1 PFRKHPFEIFLRL
14 LCSHPF
20 FAPSC
25 SPAKNLQKPSAKPH
39 PLEKKMASPRAQV
52 SVQLTSDQLQR
63 LAKIPICSGK
73 SVEFS
78 HLSGNLAWVNET
90 LTAMGCTK
98 LCQISEPFVAS
109 AVRSFYASLK
119 VSTGNTVV
127 GYVKGTEI
135 TISEEYLVELS
146 DCPNSGHCLSEFI
159 PLEKQKLG
167 IIGSLGTLCKRGL
180 QVNELS
186 TEKRLIHSIIS
197 NIITHRAGTHS
208 SITARDGNLLFWAI
222 QRHRVNLLAVI
233 LERMIATKVLQE
245 SLPYGSLLTMIFKK
259 LSVDLSGD
267 VPMSTKEKIGLITLR
282 RSHYSLVGKKQNLWY
297 KDSVS
302 ECEHEVYPDEPLV
315 SLFTQDIPTSSVQIK
330 TPAIPAISNVFVQ
343 PPEPIVEQ
351 VAQPVIPP
359 EVPSADAKLPASS
372 SLPEQDAPSKT
383 VHEVFRDLRGKG
395 ILSED
400 VLVSPME
407 HIFEERETSY
417 SPSQFETRP
426 RSQGESSNSLS
437 TILELVRTQQE
448 NLPFLHMQV
457 EVIDVK
463 FDSLADEVKQIKDL
477 MLQFVCPQGTPRS
490 AGPAPSQQQEERTEE
505 KDQEIQAD
513 QQHISDEIH
522 QQQKVSEPQLAVVV
536 YQPPEEQQ
544 QQQQESVADQQ
555 PAVAAAEEEVSLGK
569 KPLEASLEVHTF
581 KRKVKR
587 RLMKNG
593 NPIRPSPSSRP
604 SSPTPPEVTPTAP
617 SSTTPSASVPEK
629 SHCLTPQEFVDLYP
643 EEAMRFQEAQ
653 SRNHHLKIY
662 THISLQFHDL
672 FATLLR
678 GSQAKYTA
686 MKAFNFERFKLG
698 LHDVSRGQYDML
710 IRGQRLVVPSMT
722 AALLP
727 DLHPPL
733 ARVVFYRG
741 PFADTLYNR
750 FLWISTRFKIKYKSK
765 LSFQRFI
772 LLHIP
777 KFQKNLLD
785 LQLSFAE
792 SERFTPDQWE
802 KAYPDHH
809 AKCQKMKL
817 TLNEYHS
824 KSLLDLRK
832 HIGLKWAHRY
842 LYYYQA
848 KDAALSIG
856 LHWNI
861 TLHEFLSLAVTKKFT
876 PLQIKYV
883 IDP

>member
-1 PFRKHPFEIFLRL
+1 MTLGLGFVKSIFPKPLHRPRNLQGVLSIKRKHLFEISLRL

-25 SPAKNLQKPSAKPH
+25 SPTKNLQKPSAKPH
-39 PLEKKMASPRAQV
+39 PLKKKMASPRAQV
-52 SVQLTSDQLQR
+52 SLQLTSHQLQR

-78 HLSGNLAWVNET
+78 HLSGNLAWVEET
-90 LTAMGCTK
+90 LTAMGWTK

-135 TISEEYLVELS
+135 IISEEYLVELL
-146 DCPNSGHCLSEFI
+146 DCSNSGHCL
-159 PLEKQKLG
+159 
-167 IIGSLGTLCKRGL
+167 
-180 QVNELS
+180 N
-186 TEKRLIHSIIS
+186 
-197 NIITHRAGTHS
+197 
-208 SITARDGNLLFWAI
+208 
-222 QRHRVNLLAVI
+222 
-233 LERMIATKVLQE
+233 
-245 SLPYGSLLTMIFKK
+245 
-259 LSVDLSGD
+259 LSGD
-267 VPMSTKEKIGLITLR
+267 VPVNTKEKIGLITLR

-297 KDSVS
+297 KDSVP
-302 ECEHEVYPDEPLV
+302 ECEHEIYPDEPLV
-315 SLFTQDIPTSSVQIK
+315 SLLTQDIPTSSVHI
-330 TPAIPAISNVFVQ
+330 TIPAVPTISDAFVQ
-343 PPEPIVEQ
+343 PPEPIIEQ

-359 EVPSADAKLPASS
+359 EVPSTDAQLPASS
-372 SLPEQDAPSKT
+372 SLPEQDAPSET
-383 VHEVFRDLRGKG
+383 VHEVLKDLRGKR

-400 VLVSPME
+400 IPEE
-407 HIFEERETSY
+407 HFFEERETSY
-417 SPSQFETRP
+417 SPSQFETWP

-448 NLPFLHMQV
+448 NLSVLHMQV

-477 MLQFVCPQGTPRS
+477 MLQFVCQQSTPRP
-490 AGPAPSQQQEERTEE
+490 AGPAPSQQQEETKE

-513 QQHISDEIH
+513 QQPISDEIH
-522 QQQKVSEPQLAVVV
+522 QQQQVSEPQLAVVI
-536 YQPPEEQQ
+536 YHPAEEQQ

-555 PAVAAAEEEVSLGK
+555 PAAAAAEEEVSLGK
-569 KPLEASLEVHTF
+569 RPLEASLEVHTF

-587 RLMKNG
+587 RLIKNG
-593 NPIRPSPSSRP
+593 NPIHPSPSSRP
-604 SSPTPPEVTPTAP
+604 SSPAPPVINPPEITPAAP
-617 SSTTPSASVPEK
+617 SSTAPSASVLEVSIPELQIVSQK
-629 SHCLTPQEFVDLYP
+629 SHYLTPQEFVDLYP

-672 FATLLR
+672 FATLFR
-678 GSQAKYTA
+678 ESQAKYTV

-698 LHDVSRGQYDML
+698 LHDVSRDQYDML
-710 IRGQRLVVPSMT
+710 IRGQRPVIPS
-722 AALLP
+722 LIP
-727 DLHPPL
+727 
-733 ARVVFYRG
+733 
-741 PFADTLYNR
+741 
-750 FLWISTRFKIKYKSK
+750 STRFKIKYKSK

-772 LLHIP
+772 LLHLP
-777 KFQKNLLD
+777 KFHKNHLD

-792 SERFTPDQWE
+792 SERFTPGQWE

-809 AKCQKMKL
+809 AQCQRMKL

-832 HIGLKWAHRY
+832 HIGLKWEHRY

-848 KDAALSIG
+848 KDAALSLG
-856 LHWNI
+856 LHCNI

-883 IDP
+883 MDPDMASIKRVFYRRRHIKSLKKLPFTSPTYNVDPSKFDHIFPTKELKLWNLIEPFLAKVVLRNPRSLMGQGKSDEHLPYEKLTV

>member
-1 PFRKHPFEIFLRL
+1 MLSRKLQIILAKKKKFGSRKFFKKDKKKEPTCYECNQPGHYKSECLRLKKKEQVEKSDKKKGKEKKFRRFKKKAMAATWDNEDSTSSDSSSSESEEEEKANLALMAGLEQHPFEISIRL
-14 LCSHPF
+14 LCSLPF
-20 FAPSC
+20 FAPSY
-25 SPAKNLQKPSAKPH
+25 SPAKDLQKSSAKPH

-52 SVQLTSDQLQR
+52 FVQLTSDQLQR

-78 HLSGNLAWVNET
+78 HLSGNLAWVEET
-90 LTAMGCTK
+90 LTAMGWTK

-119 VSTGNTVV
+119 VLSGNTVV
-127 GYVKGTEI
+127 GYVKGTQI
-135 TISEEYLVELS
+135 TISEEYLVELL

-167 IIGSLGTLCKRGL
+167 IIGSLETLCKRGL

-186 TEKRLIHSIIS
+186 AEKRLIHSIIS
-197 NIITHRAGTHS
+197 NIITPGAGTHS

-222 QRHRVNLLAVI
+222 QRHRVNLPAVI
-233 LERMIATKVLQE
+233 LERMIAAKDLQE

-282 RSHYSLVGKKQNLWY
+282 RSHYSLVGKMQNLWY
-297 KDSVS
+297 KDSVP

-315 SLFTQDIPTSSVQIK
+315 SLLTQDIPASSIQIK
-330 TPAIPAISNVFVQ
+330 APPVPAIPDVFVQ
-343 PPEPIVEQ
+343 PPEPIIEQ
-351 VAQPVIPP
+351 AAQPVIPP
-359 EVPSADAKLPASS
+359 EVPSEDAQLPAS
-372 SLPEQDAPSKT
+372 SLPEQEAPSET
-383 VHEVFRDLRGKG
+383 VHEVLRDLRGKG

-400 VLVSPME
+400 VPME
-407 HIFEERETSY
+407 HIFEEREPSY

-426 RSQGESSNSLS
+426 RSHGESSSSLS

-448 NLPFLHMQV
+448 NLSVLHMQV

-477 MLQFVCPQGTPRS
+477 MLQFVCQQGTPRS
-490 AGPAPSQQQEERTEE
+490 AGPAPSQQQEEVPSAQEPQHQDQTQEKLYENQELEQTVE

-513 QQHISDEIH
+513 QQHLSDEIQQPLH
-522 QQQKVSEPQLAVVV
+522 QQQQVSEPQLAVVV
-536 YQPPEEQQ
+536 SQLPEEQQ
-544 QQQQESVADQQ
+544 QQQE
-555 PAVAAAEEEVSLGK
+555 
-569 KPLEASLEVHTF
+569 
-581 KRKVKR
+581 
-587 RLMKNG
+587 
-593 NPIRPSPSSRP
+593 P
-604 SSPTPPEVTPTAP
+604 SSPAPPVVNPPEVTPAAP
-617 SSTTPSASVPEK
+617 SSTAPSTSVPEK

-643 EEAMRFQEAQ
+643 KEAMRFQEAQ

-678 GSQAKYTA
+678 DSQAKYTA
-686 MKAFNFERFKLG
+686 MKAFNFERFNLG

-710 IRGQRLVVPSMT
+710 IRGQRPVVPSMS
-722 AALLP
+722 AALLA

-733 ARVVFYRG
+733 VGVVFYRG
-741 PFADTLYNR
+741 TFADTLYNR
-750 FLWISTRFKIKYKSK
+750 FLRISTRFKIKYKSK

-785 LQLSFAE
+785 L
-792 SERFTPDQWE
+792 
-802 KAYPDHH
+802 
-809 AKCQKMKL
+809 
-817 TLNEYHS
+817 
-824 KSLLDLRK
+824 
-832 HIGLKWAHRY
+832 
-842 LYYYQA
+842 
-848 KDAALSIG
+848 
-856 LHWNI
+856 
-861 TLHEFLSLAVTKKFT
+861 
-876 PLQIKYV
+876 
-883 IDP
+883 